1 LTVRDTGPGITPEA
15 LGRLFE
21 PFFTTK
27 SPGEGTG
34 MGLAVVHGIVASHDG
49 AITVS
54 STPGQG
60 ATFEIYLP
68 RLAEAVID
76 DPHSEER
83 IPEGKGRILFVDD
96 EDPVV
101 RLSQEIL
108 ERLGYEVVA
117 CGDSLEA
124 LQAFQEASQRFDL
137 VITDQTMPR
146 MTGDMLV
153 QALRRIRPD
162 IPIILCT
169 GFSYTINAEQ
179 AEALGIDAWLTKP
192 WQTRDLAHT
201 IQHVLAQ
208 RRRQDS

>member
-1 LTVRDTGPGITPEA
+1 
-15 LGRLFE
+15 
-21 PFFTTK
+21 
-27 SPGEGTG
+27 
-34 MGLAVVHGIVASHDG
+34 M
-49 AITVS
+49 
-54 STPGQG
+54 
-60 ATFEIYLP
+60 
-68 RLAEAVID
+68 
-76 DPHSEER
+76 
-83 IPEGKGRILFVDD
+83 
-96 EDPVV
+96 V

-117 CGDSLEA
+117 CCCSLEA
-124 LQAFQEASQRFDL
+124 LQAFQEAPQRFDL

-146 MTGDMLV
+146 MTGDMLA

-201 IQHVLAQ
+201 IQHVLARQ
-208 RRRQDS
+208 RRQDT